1 MNVRAVCVYWQTVKP
16 HGSTACYASAEPLRS
31 IPMHLSDLV
40 PDGDVLV
47 ALEPE
52 ELGLLIL
59 QVLAAWHPQAT
70 QIEMGPFIQG
80 ALGGYAA
87 YPRRDLITT
96 AIREAW
102 VWLEGQGLL
111 YLDPQYPRG
120 AARVLSRKARR
131 LSSEP
136 NARHTLSGHKLPKE
150 TLHPAIREDVWSL
163 YHRGKYDTAIFE
175 AMKAVEVAVRDAGN
189 FGASDV
195 GRDLMRKA
203 FHPENGPLRDKSAE
217 VGERE
222 AVSALFAGAIGAYK
236 NPHSHRRV
244 SLDDPD
250 EAAEI
255 ILLAN
260 HLLRIVDAL
269 HS

>member
-1 MNVRAVCVYWQTVKP
+1 
-16 HGSTACYASAEPLRS
+16 
-31 IPMHLSDLV
+31 MHLADLI
-40 PDGDVLV
+40 PDGDALV

-52 ELGLLIL
+52 ELGLVIL
-59 QVLAAWHPQAT
+59 RILATWNPQT
-70 QIEMGPFIQG
+70 TPIELAPFAQS
-80 ALGGYAA
+80 ALGGYAS
-87 YPRRDLITT
+87 YPRRDLITS

-111 YLDPQYPRG
+111 YSDPQQLRG
-120 AARVLSRKARR
+120 GARLLSRKARR
-131 LSSEP
+131 LASEP
-136 NARHTLSGHKLPKE
+136 NARRALTGHKLPKE

-163 YHRGKYDTAIFE
+163 YHRGKYDTAVFE
-175 AMKAVEVAVRDAGN
+175 AMKAVEVAVRDAGQ
-189 FGASDV
+189 FGASDL

-203 FHPENGPLRDKSAE
+203 FHPENGPLTDKSAE
-217 VGERE
+217 SGERQ
-222 AVSALFAGAIGAYK
+222 ALSDLFAGAIGAYK

-260 HLLRIVDAL
+260 HLLRIVDARR
-269 HS
+269 SGQV